1 MATIDISK
9 HMDFFNPMTDFKEQI
24 HIIGCGA
31 IGSTLCE
38 MLTRMGFEELHIY
51 DFDIVTAHNIANQ
64 MFDNADIGFA
74 KTACIAATCKLINPE
89 IKIRT
94 HSEGYKDQ
102 PLKGYVFLAV
112 DNIDL
117 RRQIATDNKYN
128 QQILGMFDFRM
139 RFSDAQH
146 YAADWQDSKSIEA
159 FLGQMQ
165 FTHEEAK
172 KETPISACG
181 TSLNIVTTVRI
192 ICSYGLCNFINFVKE
207 RKMKKMILIDG
218 FKFDILAV

>member
-1 MATIDISK
+1 MDISK
-9 HMDFFNPMTDFKEQI
+9 HMDFYNPMIDFKDQI

-31 IGSTLCE
+31 IGSTLAE
-38 MLTRMGFEELHIY
+38 MLTRMGFEELHLY
-51 DFDIVTAHNIANQ
+51 DFDIVTEHNIANQ
-64 MFDNADIGFA
+64 MFNSKDIGQL
-74 KTACIAATCKLINPE
+74 KTFCIAYHCKLINPD
-89 IKIRT
+89 IKIFK
-94 HSEGYKDQ
+94 HDKGWDGQ

-128 QQILGMFDFRM
+128 QQIKGMFDFRM

-146 YAADWQDSKSIEA
+146 YGADWHDPKAVEA
-159 FLGQMQ
+159 FIGTMQ

-172 KETPISACG
+172 AETPISACG

-192 ICSYGLCNFINFVKE
+192 ICSYGLCNFINFIKE
-207 RKMKKMILIDG
+207 GKIKKMVLIDG
-218 FKFDILAV
+218 FKFDVLAV

>member
-1 MATIDISK
+1 MIDISK
-9 HMDFFNPMTDFKEQI
+9 HMDFFNPINDFKEQI

-38 MLTRMGFEELHIY
+38 MLTRMGFSELHIY
-51 DFDIVTAHNIANQ
+51 DFDIVTEHNIANQ
-64 MFDNADIGFA
+64 TFNHNQVKMFKCHAILDNC
-74 KTACIAATCKLINPE
+74 TAINPD
-89 IKIRT
+89 IKIT
-94 HSEGYKDQ
+94 AYTDKGYTDQ

-128 QQILGMFDFRM
+128 QQIKGMFDFRM

-146 YAADWQDSKSIEA
+146 YGADWHNPKAVKA
-159 FLGQMQ
+159 FIDTMQ
-165 FTHEEAK
+165 FTHEEAIA
-172 KETPISACG
+172 ETPISACG
-181 TSLNIVTTVRI
+181 TSLNIITTVRI
-192 ICSYGLCNFINFVKE
+192 ICSYGLCNFLNFIKE
-207 RKMKKMILIDG
+207 GKIKKMVLIDG

>member
-1 MATIDISK
+1 MDISK
-9 HMDFFNPMTDFKEQI
+9 HMDFYNPMIDFKDQI

-31 IGSTLCE
+31 IGSTLAE
-38 MLTRMGFEELHIY
+38 MLTRMGFEELHLY

-64 MFDNADIGFA
+64 MFFNGDIGHH
-74 KTACIAATCKLINPE
+74 KTETIGTLCKMINPE
-89 IKIRT
+89 IKTIQ
-94 HSEGYKDQ
+94 HEKGWDGE

-128 QQILGMFDFRM
+128 QQIKGMFDFRM

-146 YAADWQDSKSIEA
+146 YGADWHDPKAVEA
-159 FLGQMQ
+159 FIGTMQ

-172 KETPISACG
+172 AETPISACG
-181 TSLNIVTTVRI
+181 TSLNIITTVRI
-192 ICSYGLCNFINFVKE
+192 ICSYGLCNFINFIKE
-207 RKMKKMILIDG
+207 GKIKKMILIDG